1 MTVAGIRSGLRRYLS
16 LMKKR
21 DGWKKWESLF
31 LRETKKGWLKVSL
44 FKQVF
49 HGGAAVCLVIALSY
63 GFYRSWKAVPLLVP
77 IGIGW
82 YVHSIKE
89 EKRKV
94 LEKGKGTFSDGMR
107 SISSA
112 LGAGYSPENAVRE
125 AALELEQLY
134 GERNEVVGAFRL
146 MVHKLNMNL
155 PVETVLAEAAEDLEL
170 EDLHSF
176 AEVFGVA
183 RKSGGQ
189 LVSIIGDTVEIM
201 EDKQETE
208 EEVATV
214 LAGKQFEQKI
224 LTLFPL
230 ALIAYLNLSA
240 EGFFSILYT
249 SLLGRVVMTV
259 CLMVYLAAVY
269 LSWRISRIQV

>member
-1 MTVAGIRSGLRRYLS
+1 MSRF
-16 LMKKR
+16 KK
-21 DGWKKWESLF
+21 L
-31 LRETKKGWLKVSL
+31 
-44 FKQVF
+44 F
-49 HGGAAVCLVIALSY
+49 HGGSAVCLVLALAY
-63 GFYRSWKAVPLLVP
+63 GFYRSWKAAVFLAPVGLA
-77 IGIGW
+77 W
-82 YVHSIKE
+82 YIHSIKE

-94 LEKGKGTFSDGMR
+94 LEKGRGTFGDGMR

-112 LGAGYSPENAVRE
+112 LSAGYSPENAVRE

-134 GERNEVVGAFRL
+134 GSRNEVVGAFKL

-183 RKSGGQ
+183 RKSGGH

-214 LAGKQFEQKI
+214 LSGKQFEQKI
-224 LTLFPL
+224 LAVFPL

-240 EGFFSILYT
+240 EQFFSILYT
-249 SLLGRVVMTV
+249 TLLGRVVMTI
-259 CLMVYLAAVY
+259 CLAVYLAAVY
-269 LSWRISRIQV
+269 LSWRISKIRV

>member
-1 MTVAGIRSGLRRYLS
+1 MS
-16 LMKKR
+16 LLKR
-21 DGWKKWESLF
+21 ML
-31 LRETKKGWLKVSL
+31 
-44 FKQVF
+44 
-49 HGGAAVCLVIALSY
+49 HGGTAGVLLVALAY
-63 GFYRSWKAVPLLVP
+63 GFYQSWKAVPFLAP
-77 IGIGW
+77 ISIAW

-94 LEKGKGTFSDGMR
+94 RDKGRGTFGDGMR

-112 LGAGYSPENAVRE
+112 LSAGYSPENAVRE

-134 GERNEVVGAFRL
+134 GGRNEVVCAFHL

-170 EDLHSF
+170 EDLYSF

-183 RKSGGQ
+183 RKSGGH
-189 LVSIIGDTVEIM
+189 LVSIIGETVEIM

-214 LAGKQFEQKI
+214 LSGKQFEQRI
-224 LTLFPL
+224 LTIFPL

-240 EGFFSILYT
+240 EEFFSILYT
-249 SLLGRVVMTV
+249 TLLGRVVMTI
-259 CLMVYLAAVY
+259 CLAVYLSAVY
-269 LSWRISRIQV
+269 LSWRISKIRV